1 MAYEERV
8 KNNEQSY
15 RVAAT
20 YRLLCLIPENTEL
33 SLTVCGIERC
43 APSQSYGPCR
53 RDDYHLHFV
62 LGGKGTLKIEDKCYY
77 PHRGQGFIV
86 PPNINIHYYCDDAEP
101 WHYTWVS
108 FTGSKAA
115 YYLEKAGITVEHP
128 VRDCY
133 INPEEFLAYTEKILN
148 CHELTIANELRRNSL
163 LYETLALLVSSR
175 EQNKIDSHQP
185 VEPNYS
191 PDVYVDYAVEYIH
204 YNYNHIRVSD
214 IPVILI

>member
-1 MAYEERV
+1 M
-8 KNNEQSY
+8 
-15 RVAAT
+15 
-20 YRLLCLIPENTEL
+20 
-33 SLTVCGIERC
+33 
-43 APSQSYGPCR
+43 
-53 RDDYHLHFV
+53 
-62 LGGKGTLKIEDKCYY
+62 
-77 PHRGQGFIV
+77 
-86 PPNINIHYYCDDAEP
+86 
-101 WHYTWVS
+101 
-108 FTGSKAA
+108 
-115 YYLEKAGITVEHP
+115 
-128 VRDCY
+128 RDCY